1 VKPSPLAA
9 LLLATLSLGQTASPP
24 LDPKHDISMVETA
37 PADGAIATPLPQK
50 QRKKLQKY
58 DLPELAGSRQAL
70 GSQLVNGEL
79 PKPLVDYIESSG
91 EVRQRISIFEGGLVV
106 VDLASAAAS
115 IRKKLLIPTEALDK
129 YLEAASPKMVEPIR
143 QTNLTLP
150 VARRKATLRVY
161 EQHAPAAKFVER
173 PFVERPFVERSF
185 DPMSALPKPLT
196 DAVIPLQDLMRAIC
210 EDREVT
216 NSIANYTP
224 KAGDELVGDDR
235 NIYRVVRVISG
246 RGMVELRCLT
256 QPTSIYVKTTDLHNY
271 FIGKPAAKR

>member
-1 VKPSPLAA
+1 VKPSPLAV
-9 LLLATLSLGQTASPP
+9 LLLATLALGQTTPP
-24 LDPKHDISMVETA
+24 VAEPKHDISMVETA
-37 PADGAIATPLPQK
+37 PFDGAIATPLPQK
-50 QRKKLQKY
+50 QRRRLQKY

-70 GSQLVNGEL
+70 GSHLVDGQL

-106 VDLASAAAS
+106 VDLTSAAAS
-115 IRKKLLIPTEALDK
+115 IHKKLIIPTDALGK
-129 YLEAASPKMVEPIR
+129 YLEAASPKMVGAVR

-150 VARRKATLRVY
+150 VARRKATIRVY
-161 EQHAPAAKFVER
+161 EEAPK
-173 PFVERPFVERSF
+173 FVERSF

-196 DAVIPLQDLMRAIC
+196 DAVIPLQDLLRAIC

-216 NSIANYTP
+216 NSIANYAP
-224 KAGDELVGDDR
+224 KEGDELVGDDR
-235 NIYRVVRVISG
+235 NVYRVVRVIAG

-256 QPTSIYVKTTDLHNY
+256 QPTSIFVKSTDLHNY

>member
-1 VKPSPLAA
+1 MKPSPLAA
-9 LLLATLSLGQTASPP
+9 LLLATLSLGQTAAPP
-24 LDPKHDISMVETA
+24 VDPKHDISMVETA
-37 PADGAIATPLPQK
+37 PFDGAIATPLPQK

-106 VDLASAAAS
+106 VDLTSAAAS
-115 IRKKLLIPTEALDK
+115 IRKKLLIPTDALGK

-150 VARRKATLRVY
+150 VASRKATLRVY
-161 EQHAPAAKFVER
+161 QQRDVTPK
-173 PFVERPFVERSF
+173 FVERSF

-235 NIYRVVRVISG
+235 NVYRVVRVISG

-271 FIGKPAAKR
+271 FIGKPAAAKR